1 MRMILRSL
9 AGAAFLTAALG
20 GYAVAADHEIHML
33 NKGKDGAMVFEPAS
47 IKIAK
52 GDTVTF
58 VPTDKSHNVESIKDM
73 IPDGAAPFKGK
84 INEAI
89 KVTFDTSGAYAVKC
103 TPHVGMGMV
112 ALVVVDDA
120 PANIDAVKTGKLPKK
135 ARERLDAAIASA
147 GL

>member
-1 MRMILRSL
+1 MRMFLRSL

-20 GYAVAADHEIHML
+20 GYAVAADYEIQML
-33 NKGKDGAMVFEPAS
+33 NKGKDGAMVFEPAF

-58 VPTDKSHNVESIKDM
+58 VPTDKSHNAESIKDM
-73 IPDGAAPFKGK
+73 IPEGVTPFKSK
-84 INEAI
+84 VNEPF
-89 KVTFDTSGAYAVKC
+89 KMTFDTSGAYAVKC

-112 ALVVVDDA
+112 TLIVVDDA

-135 ARERLDAAIASA
+135 ARERLDAAIATA